1 MVAKSH
7 EESIQNTLSLP
18 KPKPLHENRK
28 EAQFVCV
35 GVDAFPLTN
44 YMMKPYPE
52 NDFTIDNRIFNYC
65 LSRARQISENAFGIR
80 QSLESVAQTFFIATK
95 KGKNYHFCYPYFT
108 QLAKK

>member
-7 EESIQNTLSLP
+7 EESIQKKKNTLSLP

-35 GVDAFPLTN
+35 GDDAFLLTN

-52 NDFTIDNRIFNYC
+52 NNLTIDNRIFNYC
-65 LSRARQISENAFGIR
+65 LSRARQISENTFGILANR
-80 QSLESVAQTFFIATK
+80 WRVLHKLFSLQPK
-95 KGKNYHFCYPYFT
+95 KVKIITCAILILHN
-108 QLAKK
+108 